1 MELDNIIQDIDKF
14 LDEYF
19 DNPNENINYEDEAI
33 SMLCSIADDLE
44 KIKKVLTNN
53 N

>member
-19 DNPNENINYEDEAI
+19 DDPNENINYEDEAI
-33 SMLCSIADDLE
+33 SMLCSIADDLDI
-44 KIKKVLTNN
+44 IKTSLDK
-53 N
+53 